1 VLYVVVAWRI
11 ARLMRLGR
19 NCPDL
24 DAQLAFEPDE
34 WKAAY
39 ILDQK
44 KLPDKTPTLNE
55 VVRLIARLGSFLT
68 RKGDSEPGVKTIW
81 LDIQRMLDF
90 AAGIRFSTELQS
102 RLHHAH
108 FSVAH
113 QGIHVHHN
121 QHAVIHHGQTGNK
134 AGVNPGIKLG
144 SRLD

>member
-1 VLYVVVAWRI
+1 MVVG
-11 ARLMRLGR
+11 LGR
-19 NCPDL
+19 NCPGL
-24 DAQLAFEPDE
+24 DAQLMFQPDQ
-34 WKAAY
+34 WRAADIQPEEATGQGAY
-39 ILDQK
+39 
-44 KLPDKTPTLNE
+44 PHNV
-55 VVRLIARLGSFLT
+55 VVRLIAKLEGFLA
-68 RKGDSEPGVKTIW
+68 RKVVGEPKVKTIW

-108 FSVAH
+108 FGVAH